1 MDNYENGHYNNYN
14 NYNNFNGGLSVALS
28 TILTTWILNH
38 FDINQMMYGPI
49 YSGLDQ
55 AMRNFSFEDFK
66 NFNALQYLTLKNLVF
81 CVVAFLIYKHY
92 TKIENCLKK
101 LFFRD
106 TSYLTLNIYNERD
119 IRRFNEYFEFFP
131 KFYDVPKE
139 MEYGNPDLLIRARE
153 YQKGGD
159 IENLSFFKKPADFI
173 DVYFKDTN
181 FNVNGFF
188 TWMKMPI
195 EIKKKD
201 DVQILNIPYIQLNI
215 EDKPEANINEYFEKM
230 EEKVIELMD
239 NQIELYHVKIIKKDE
254 EIYNNEFTTYSGE
267 KRDLEELENLYIKS
281 FFHKERDILWQV
293 IKEINFNPT
302 NFYKFGQAP
311 RIGLLLHGPPG
322 TGKSTFA
329 YRIAMALNRHIISLD
344 LRTIKNKNEIY
355 KIMRRPEINDDW
367 VQPNK
372 VVYIFDEFDLTVRE
386 LHAKKNKMTDIY
398 NKWITHVSK
407 QNTKEIM
414 STEEKNN
421 YKKPKKI
428 KKIKKRNIKNKT
440 IEYTSEEDQE
450 DYEEEQL
457 DEKEEDANTESSEPS
472 RDYNIESFGY
482 DTEDL
487 TLEDLLEIF
496 QGPVPLDGSIII
508 ATTNKYSEILKLCEA
523 LFRPG
528 RLTPIHFD
536 YVDEWL
542 LNEMSKYYY
551 NKEFIINKDI
561 KKYKISPSLL
571 VQYATE
577 SKIVFNKDPY
587 EYFINKIN
595 ELLI

>member
-1 MDNYENGHYNNYN
+1 MDNMDNYHYNNM
-14 NYNNFNGGLSVALS
+14 NGGISVALA
-28 TILTTWILNH
+28 TVLTTWILT
-38 FDINQMMYGPI
+38 FFEINQMMYGPI

-55 AMRNFSFEDFK
+55 TIRSISFEDIK
-66 NFNALQYLTLKNLVF
+66 NFDISKLLTTKTIIIFLGIIAIYKYYSKIEYHVKNL
-81 CVVAFLIYKHY
+81 L
-92 TKIENCLKK
+92 
-101 LFFRD
+101 FRD
-106 TSYLTLNIYNERD
+106 KKYITLNIYNERD
-119 IRRFNEYFEFFP
+119 IRKFTEYFEFFP

-173 DVYFKDTN
+173 EVYFKDEN
-181 FNVNGFF
+181 FKVNGYFM
-188 TWMKMPI
+188 WMKMPI
-195 EIKKKD
+195 EIKKKE
-201 DVQILNIPYIQLNI
+201 DVQILNIPYIQLSIDDVEGADINDYFKKI
-215 EDKPEANINEYFEKM
+215 EK
-230 EEKVIELMD
+230 KVDELMD
-239 NQIELYHVKIIKKDE
+239 NQIELSHVKIIKRDDE
-254 EIYNNEFTTYSGE
+254 IIHNEFTTYSGE
-267 KRDLEELENLYIKS
+267 MRKLEDLENLYIKS
-281 FFHKERDILWQV
+281 FFHREKDVLWQV
-293 IKEINFNPT
+293 IKEIHFNPSS
-302 NFYKFGQAP
+302 FYKFGQAP

-355 KIMRRPEINDDW
+355 KIMRRPEIDDDW
-367 VQPNK
+367 VQPNQ

-398 NKWITHVSK
+398 NKWVTHVSK
-407 QNTKEIM
+407 TNPQTSTKDAPQ
-414 STEEKNN
+414 EEG
-421 YKKPKKI
+421 KKTKKTKKI
-428 KKIKKRNIKNKT
+428 KYVEKKKENNT
-440 IEYTSEEDQE
+440 DDEDNVDINVDINE
-450 DYEEEQL
+450 S
-457 DEKEEDANTESSEPS
+457 EKETDSAVSK
-472 RDYNIESFGY
+472 DYNIESFGY

-508 ATTNKYSEILKLCEA
+508 ATTNKYTEILKLCEA

-536 YVDEWL
+536 YVDSWL
-542 LNEMSKYYY
+542 VNEMSKYYY
-551 NKEFIINKDI
+551 DKEFVIVDEI

-577 SKIVFNKDPY
+577 SKIVFNQNPY
-587 EYFINKIN
+587 EYFVKKVND
-595 ELLI
+595 LLK

>member
-1 MDNYENGHYNNYN
+1 MDHDEYSPNNNYN
-14 NYNNFNGGLSVALS
+14 GGISVALS
-28 TILTTWILNH
+28 TIVTTWLLNY

-55 AMRNFSFEDFK
+55 AFRSISMEN
-66 NFNALQYLTLKNLVF
+66 LKNLD
-81 CVVAFLIYKHY
+81 LINLFSIKNTIIILLILFSYKY
-92 TKIENCLKK
+92 YNKIESLFKK
-101 LFFRD
+101 FFTKD
-106 TSYLTLNIYNERD
+106 TKYITLNIYNESD
-119 IRRFNEYFEFFP
+119 IRIFNDYFAFFP
-131 KFYDVPKE
+131 QFFDVPKE

-159 IENLSFFKKPADFI
+159 IENLSFFKKPSDYVE
-173 DVYFKDTN
+173 VYFKDTN
-181 FNVNGFF
+181 FNINGYFN
-188 TWMKMPI
+188 WMKVPI
-195 EIKKKD
+195 EIKKKED
-201 DVQILNIPYIQLNI
+201 TQLINYPFIQLCI
-215 EDKPEANINEYFEKM
+215 EDKPGADINNYFKIM
-230 EEKVIELMD
+230 EEKVDELME
-239 NQIELYHVKIIKKDE
+239 NQIELYHVKIIKKEDE
-254 EIYNNEFTTYSGE
+254 IFNNEFMTYQGE
-267 KRDLEELENLYIKS
+267 KRKLEDLENLYIKS

-293 IKEINFNPT
+293 IKEIHFNPT

-329 YRIAMALNRHIISLD
+329 YRVAMALDRHIISLD

-355 KIMRRPEINDDW
+355 QIMRRPEINDERE
-367 VQPNK
+367 QPNK

-398 NKWITHVSK
+398 NKWISHISK
-407 QNTKEIM
+407 QNKPVLNENNNSICK
-414 STEEKNN
+414 SASQHKNN
-421 YKKPKKI
+421 KKI
-428 KKIKKRNIKNKT
+428 KKQTKKK
-440 IEYTSEEDQE
+440 Q
-450 DYEEEQL
+450 EEENEEENDIFDGLEWQ
-457 DEKEEDANTESSEPS
+457 DEKKTSSVVSTESC

-508 ATTNKYSEILKLCEA
+508 ATTNKYDEILNLCPA

-536 YVDEWL
+536 YVDNWL

-551 NKEFIINKDI
+551 NEEFIIDDDI
-561 KKYKISPSLL
+561 KKYNISPSLL
-571 VQYATE
+571 VQFATE
-577 SKIVFNKDPY
+577 SKIVFCQNPFD
-587 EYFINKIN
+587 YFKTKLNN
-595 ELLI
+595 LFQN